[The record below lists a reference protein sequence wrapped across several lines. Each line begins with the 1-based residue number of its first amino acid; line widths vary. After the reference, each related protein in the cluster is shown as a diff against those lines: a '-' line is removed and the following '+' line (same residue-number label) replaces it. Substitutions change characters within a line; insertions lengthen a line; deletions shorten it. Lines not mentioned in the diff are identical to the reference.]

1 MYDEVVAHV
10 ILNLDDQ
17 VDAAGFKVLTW
28 IHVDSPMAQGLSM
41 GTASH
46 AVGTA
51 PQIRRLR
58 QPRPDDERHPDR
70 LADPADTGMDRGHL
84 TESAKKYLHEKKSC
98 DDPIR
103 VFEALHRIA

>member
-41 GTASH
+41 GTACPKYGAFASL
-46 AVGTA
+46 GLTMNGILTA
-51 PQIRRLR
+51 L
-58 QPRPDDERHPDR
+58 
-70 LADPADTGMDRGHL
+70 L
-84 TESAKKYLHEKKSC
+84 TPLILEW
-98 DDPIR
+98 IG
-103 VFEALHRIA
+103 VI